1 MTADRMT
8 HLRFGI
14 DLITFFDPD
23 FWGTDSASGISALA
37 ESAPRAFWD
46 RILDVLAESR
56 TRSIELTFA
65 PFDWRGTIAAY
76 GSAAAFAA
84 ELERRGLRL
93 DTGFFADV
101 AVGGDIAD
109 PAVQAAHLAEAAAYA
124 DYLAAVG
131 ATVMVVGLPM
141 RRSWDAT
148 PALFVDMAFATTV
161 ADFCNRLG
169 ATLLARGIGLAL
181 HNEAHSVFC
190 TARDI
195 DLFLLLTDPV
205 YVGFCPDTAHMVLSG
220 ADPVAVVDRH
230 RDRLLATHWKD
241 ATGPAPA
248 RQPIDDNIHRSHRTF
263 FCALGSGCVDWPAW
277 TRLLRDIGFAGP
289 AIIEIDAVRD
299 PRAAMEQSM
308 DFVSTSLLPIYR

>member
-1 MTADRMT
+1 MTN
-8 HLRFGI
+8 LRFGV

-23 FWGTDSASGISALA
+23 FWGVENAQAIGERARAD
-37 ESAPRAFWD
+37 PRAFWD
-46 RILDVLAESR
+46 RILDELAQSQ
-56 TRSIELTFA
+56 TRGIELTFA

-76 GSAAAFAA
+76 GSAERFAA
-84 ELERRGLRL
+84 ELAKRDLHL
-93 DTGFFADV
+93 ATGFFVNV
-101 AVGGDIAD
+101 AIGGDITD
-109 PAVQAAHLAEAAAYA
+109 PAVQDAHVADALAYA

-141 RRSWDAT
+141 RRSWDDT
-148 PALFVDMAFATTV
+148 PPLFVDLALASTI

-169 ATLLARGIGLAL
+169 AAVLRHGIRLAL

-220 ADPVAVVDRH
+220 ADPITVVDRH

-241 ATGPAPA
+241 ATGPAPE
-248 RQPIDDNIHRSHRTF
+248 RQPIDADIHKSHRAF

-277 TRLLRDIGFAGP
+277 MRLMRDIGFTGP
-289 AIIEIDAVRD
+289 AILEIDAVRD

-308 DFVSTSLLPIYR
+308 NFVSTSLLPIYR